1 MKKITFI
8 LAATIVLLSN
18 SKVVAQSSQD
28 CTIKY
33 NLFKGEYQTK
43 KYDAAQIKLVSLMN
57 DCPKLS
63 VNIYKYGDKLAKSK
77 FKTAANKSEFSDLIK
92 KIYEQRL
99 QYYKKDEAKVHSD
112 YATFLAKNKLV
123 SDEEI
128 FGLLEKAYSIDPS
141 RMGVRNIYKYFQ
153 GITDRNKDTDAQKVF
168 DTYDDVLE
176 SVGEKLDYYAKKLA
190 PIKAKVDNGETLE
203 KRDKINLRAYTV
215 NSKALGMVE
224 SGLDRMIIDLS
235 TCERLIPLYTR
246 DFEANKTNG
255 QWLSRSVS
263 RMFTKGCT
271 DEPLYEKLVEAW
283 VAADPSPKT
292 TVYFAGILYKKG
304 KESEAM
310 EYYKKAV
317 DQEPDTFEKAKNLYK
332 IAQLFAKKGQKS
344 QARNYARQALKNNP
358 NFGKAYLLIANLYSS
373 SANQCGS
380 TEFDKRMVYS
390 AALRKAR
397 RAASVDPSIASKAA
411 RYIKNYLS
419 QEPSKKLIFT
429 KGIKP
434 GTPHQIKCWIG
445 ETVKVPQK

>member
-1 MKKITFI
+1 MKKMTLMLLAI
-8 LAATIVLLSN
+8 LLLLN
-18 SKVVAQSSQD
+18 TKVVAQANQD
-28 CTIKY
+28 CTNMY
-33 NLFKGEYQTK
+33 NLFKGEVQTK
-43 KYDAAQIKLVSLMN
+43 KYDSAKIKLFSLMS

-63 VNIYKYGDKLAKSK
+63 VNIYKYGDKLAKAQY
-77 FKTAANKSEFSDLIK
+77 KTAENKAEYADLIK

-99 QYYKKDEAKVHSD
+99 QYYKKDEAKVHND
-112 YATFLAKNKLV
+112 YATFLAKNKLAT
-123 SDEEI
+123 DEEI
-128 FGLLEKAYSIDPS
+128 FSLLEKAYNLDAS
-141 RMGVRNIYKYFQ
+141 RIGVVNIYKYFR
-153 GITDRNKDTDAQKVF
+153 GVTDRNKDTNAQVVF

-176 SVGEKLDYYAKKLA
+176 TVGEKLEYYAKKIA
-190 PIKAKVDNGETLE
+190 PIQAKLDKGVTLDKKE
-203 KRDKINLRAYTV
+203 KNNLRIYTK
-215 NSKALGMVE
+215 NSKSLGMVE
-224 SGLDRMIIDLS
+224 SGLDKMIIDLS
-235 TCERLIPLYTR
+235 TCERLVPLYTR
-246 DFEANKTNG
+246 DFEANKVNG
-255 QWLSRSVS
+255 QWLSRAVS

-292 TVYFAGILYKKG
+292 TVYYAGILYKKG

-332 IAQLFAKKGQKS
+332 IAQLFAKKGRKS

-358 NFGKAYLLIANLYSS
+358 NFGKAYLLIGSLYAS

-380 TEFDKRMVYS
+380 TEFDKRMVYT
-390 AALRKAR
+390 AALRMAR
-397 RAASVDPSIASKAA
+397 RASAVDPSIASKANK
-411 RYIKNYLS
+411 YINNYLS

-429 KGIKP
+429 KGIKA